1 MIIKI
6 RAFNFFFFLLFL
18 ILEAKS
24 ENVHQEFLSKLEVLY
39 PLEIYFEQVNK
50 NDETIKGWM
59 VIGGNGLARTEFAS
73 PNNLIIIADG
83 NWLIFHD
90 ALYDRTSYLPL
101 NRGVINALINPKKAN
116 KDYNLKVLKD
126 SIKDKQAFRIS
137 LNREETQDE
146 LVVFFD
152 LKKNNLLGWEIFKNN
167 SREIKV
173 VVKKSKKI
181 NKEAFKN
188 NNYFIFNEEMKKK
201 QLVFKGPFKRKL
213 KKIPGHGKP
222 N

>member
-1 MIIKI
+1 MVKKIKVLK
-6 RAFNFFFFLLFL
+6 FFFFLLF
-18 ILEAKS
+18 IIIEVKS
-24 ENVHQEFLSKLEVLY
+24 ESVHKEFLSKLELLY

-50 NDETIKGWM
+50 NEETIKGWM

-101 NRGVINALINPKKAN
+101 NRGVINALINPEKAN

-126 SIKDKQAFRIS
+126 SNKDKQAFRVS
-137 LNREETQDE
+137 LNKAGSQDE
-146 LVVFFD
+146 LIVFFD

-167 SREIKV
+167 IKEIKV
-173 VVKKSKKI
+173 VVTKSQKI
-181 NKEAFKN
+181 NKDVFKK

-201 QLVFKGPFKRKL
+201 QLIFKGPFKRKL